1 MDATGIEGYP
11 SVHGDYQSATLLVE
25 WYGNRPRAHDVSP
38 NSPPQIVLYANKL
51 ASDKVFP
58 ILESVGSFRKHLYR
72 RTFPINYTLHKS
84 SK

>member
-1 MDATGIEGYP
+1 MDASGIEGYP

-25 WYGNRPRAHDVSP
+25 LYGNRPWARDVSP
-38 NSPPQIVLYANKL
+38 NSPHQIVLYANKL

-58 ILESVGSFRKHLYR
+58 ILESIGTFRKHLYR
-72 RTFPINYTLHKS
+72 GTLPMKHTLSKS